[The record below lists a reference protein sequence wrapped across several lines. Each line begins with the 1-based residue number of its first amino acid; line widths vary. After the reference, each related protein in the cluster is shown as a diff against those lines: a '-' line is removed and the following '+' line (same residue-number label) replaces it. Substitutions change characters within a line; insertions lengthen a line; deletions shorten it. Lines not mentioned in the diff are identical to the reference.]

1 MGSIGFPE
9 LLVIFVIALIVF
21 GPRRLPEIGKALGQ
35 GINEF
40 KRLRQNRLEGIRRTA
55 GASMTATPG
64 GAPTIPQTRRS
75 RHRSGTESGFRA
87 ADAPAPERL
96 RPVREF
102 ETSVRYSSHMTLPLL
117 LEFVVR

>member
-40 KRLRQNRLEGIRRTA
+40 KRASKDLQNRLEQEIEKDRQ
-55 GASMTATPG
+55 ASTTATPEAATPANPPQ
-64 GAPTIPQTRRS
+64 APPPAETEA
-75 RHRSGTESGFRA
+75 RHG
-87 ADAPAPERL
+87 
-96 RPVREF
+96 
-102 ETSVRYSSHMTLPLL
+102 
-117 LEFVVR
+117 

>member
-40 KRLRQNRLEGIRRTA
+40 KRASKDLQNRLEEEIEQDRR
-55 GASMTATPG
+55 ASTTATPEAA
-64 GAPTIPQTRRS
+64 APANPPQTPPPVETEA
-75 RHRSGTESGFRA
+75 RHG
-87 ADAPAPERL
+87 
-96 RPVREF
+96 
-102 ETSVRYSSHMTLPLL
+102 
-117 LEFVVR
+117 

>member
-40 KRLRQNRLEGIRRTA
+40 KRASRDLQNRLEQEIEQDRQ
-55 GASMTATPG
+55 ASTTATPEAA
-64 GAPTIPQTRRS
+64 APANPPQTPPPAETEA
-75 RHRSGTESGFRA
+75 RHG
-87 ADAPAPERL
+87 
-96 RPVREF
+96 
-102 ETSVRYSSHMTLPLL
+102 
-117 LEFVVR
+117 

>member
-40 KRLRQNRLEGIRRTA
+40 KRASKDLQNRLEQEIEEDRQ
-55 GASMTATPG
+55 ASTTATPEAA
-64 GAPTIPQTRRS
+64 APANPPQTPPPAETEA
-75 RHRSGTESGFRA
+75 RHG
-87 ADAPAPERL
+87 
-96 RPVREF
+96 
-102 ETSVRYSSHMTLPLL
+102 
-117 LEFVVR
+117 

>member
-40 KRLRQNRLEGIRRTA
+40 KRASKDLQNRLEDEIEQDRRASTA
-55 GASMTATPG
+55 STTATPEPAAAANPPQ
-64 GAPTIPQTRRS
+64 APPAETEA
-75 RHRSGTESGFRA
+75 RHG
-87 ADAPAPERL
+87 
-96 RPVREF
+96 
-102 ETSVRYSSHMTLPLL
+102 
-117 LEFVVR
+117 

>member
-40 KRLRQNRLEGIRRTA
+40 KRASKDLQNRLEEEIEQDRQ
-55 GASMTATPG
+55 ASTTATPEAA
-64 GAPTIPQTRRS
+64 APANPPQTPPPADTEA
-75 RHRSGTESGFRA
+75 RHG
-87 ADAPAPERL
+87 
-96 RPVREF
+96 
-102 ETSVRYSSHMTLPLL
+102 
-117 LEFVVR
+117 

>member
-40 KRLRQNRLEGIRRTA
+40 KRASKDLQDRLEHEIEQDRQ
-55 GASMTATPG
+55 ASTTATPEAATPANPPQ
-64 GAPTIPQTRRS
+64 APPPAETEA
-75 RHRSGTESGFRA
+75 RHG
-87 ADAPAPERL
+87 
-96 RPVREF
+96 
-102 ETSVRYSSHMTLPLL
+102 
-117 LEFVVR
+117 

>member
-40 KRLRQNRLEGIRRTA
+40 KRASKDLQNRLEQEIEQDRQ
-55 GASMTATPG
+55 ASTTATPEAA
-64 GAPTIPQTRRS
+64 APANSPQTPPPVETEA
-75 RHRSGTESGFRA
+75 RHG
-87 ADAPAPERL
+87 
-96 RPVREF
+96 
-102 ETSVRYSSHMTLPLL
+102 
-117 LEFVVR
+117 

>member
-40 KRLRQNRLEGIRRTA
+40 KRASKDLQDRLEHEIEQDRQ
-55 GASMTATPG
+55 ASTTATPEAA
-64 GAPTIPQTRRS
+64 APANPPQTPRPAETEA
-75 RHRSGTESGFRA
+75 RHG
-87 ADAPAPERL
+87 
-96 RPVREF
+96 
-102 ETSVRYSSHMTLPLL
+102 
-117 LEFVVR
+117 

>member
-40 KRLRQNRLEGIRRTA
+40 KRASKDLQNRLEEEIEQDRR
-55 GASMTATPG
+55 ASTTAT
-64 GAPTIPQTRRS
+64 A
-75 RHRSGTESGFRA
+75 EA
-87 ADAPAPERL
+87 AAPANP
-96 RPVREF
+96 PQAAGPS
-102 ETSVRYSSHMTLPLL
+102 ETEARHG
-117 LEFVVR
+117 

>member
-40 KRLRQNRLEGIRRTA
+40 KRASKDLQNRLEQEIEEDRQ
-55 GASMTATPG
+55 ASTTATPG
-64 GAPTIPQTRRS
+64 AAAPANPPQTPPPAETEA
-75 RHRSGTESGFRA
+75 RHG
-87 ADAPAPERL
+87 
-96 RPVREF
+96 
-102 ETSVRYSSHMTLPLL
+102 
-117 LEFVVR
+117 

>member
-40 KRLRQNRLEGIRRTA
+40 KRASKDLQNRLEQEIEEDRQ
-55 GASMTATPG
+55 ASTTATPE
-64 GAPTIPQTRRS
+64 AATPANPPQTPPPAETEA
-75 RHRSGTESGFRA
+75 RHG
-87 ADAPAPERL
+87 
-96 RPVREF
+96 
-102 ETSVRYSSHMTLPLL
+102 
-117 LEFVVR
+117 

>member
-40 KRLRQNRLEGIRRTA
+40 KRASKDLQNRLEEEIEQDRR
-55 GASMTATPG
+55 ASTTATP
-64 GAPTIPQTRRS
+64 
-75 RHRSGTESGFRA
+75 E
-87 ADAPAPERL
+87 APAPAN
-96 RPVREF
+96 PPQTPPPT
-102 ETSVRYSSHMTLPLL
+102 ETEARHG
-117 LEFVVR
+117 

>member
-40 KRLRQNRLEGIRRTA
+40 KRASKDLQTRLEEEIEQDPRASASTTA
-55 GASMTATPG
+55 PPEAAAAANP
-64 GAPTIPQTRRS
+64 PQNPPPADTEA
-75 RHRSGTESGFRA
+75 RHG
-87 ADAPAPERL
+87 
-96 RPVREF
+96 
-102 ETSVRYSSHMTLPLL
+102 
-117 LEFVVR
+117 

>member
-40 KRLRQNRLEGIRRTA
+40 KRASKDLQNRLEQEIEEDRQ
-55 GASMTATPG
+55 ASTTATPE
-64 GAPTIPQTRRS
+64 AATPANSPQTTPPAETEA
-75 RHRSGTESGFRA
+75 RHG
-87 ADAPAPERL
+87 
-96 RPVREF
+96 
-102 ETSVRYSSHMTLPLL
+102 
-117 LEFVVR
+117 

>member
-40 KRLRQNRLEGIRRTA
+40 KRASKDLQNRLEEEIEQDRR
-55 GASMTATPG
+55 ASTTATAEAAPPANPPQAAPSETQARHG
-64 GAPTIPQTRRS
+64 QAVRGA
-75 RHRSGTESGFRA
+75 E
-87 ADAPAPERL
+87 APHYS
-96 RPVREF
+96 V
-102 ETSVRYSSHMTLPLL
+102 ETSVP
-117 LEFVVR
+117 E

>member
-40 KRLRQNRLEGIRRTA
+40 KRASKDLQDRLEHEIEQDRQ
-55 GASMTATPG
+55 ASTTATPEAA
-64 GAPTIPQTRRS
+64 APANPPQTPPPTETEA
-75 RHRSGTESGFRA
+75 RHG
-87 ADAPAPERL
+87 
-96 RPVREF
+96 
-102 ETSVRYSSHMTLPLL
+102 
-117 LEFVVR
+117 

>member
-40 KRLRQNRLEGIRRTA
+40 KRASKDLQNRLEQEIEEDRQ
-55 GASMTATPG
+55 ASTTATPG
-64 GAPTIPQTRRS
+64 
-75 RHRSGTESGFRA
+75 A
-87 ADAPAPERL
+87 AAPANP
-96 RPVREF
+96 PQAPPPA
-102 ETSVRYSSHMTLPLL
+102 ETEARHG
-117 LEFVVR
+117 

>member
-40 KRLRQNRLEGIRRTA
+40 KRASKDLQDRLEQEIEEDRQ
-55 GASMTATPG
+55 ASTTATPG
-64 GAPTIPQTRRS
+64 AAAPANPPQTPPAETEA
-75 RHRSGTESGFRA
+75 RHG
-87 ADAPAPERL
+87 
-96 RPVREF
+96 
-102 ETSVRYSSHMTLPLL
+102 
-117 LEFVVR
+117 

>member
-40 KRLRQNRLEGIRRTA
+40 KRASKDLQTRLEEEIEQDRRA
-55 GASMTATPG
+55 GASTTAP
-64 GAPTIPQTRRS
+64 P
-75 RHRSGTESGFRA
+75 EA
-87 ADAPAPERL
+87 AAPANPPQNPPPADTEAR
-96 RPVREF
+96 
-102 ETSVRYSSHMTLPLL
+102 HG
-117 LEFVVR
+117 

>member
-40 KRLRQNRLEGIRRTA
+40 KRASKDLQDRLEHEIEQDRQ
-55 GASMTATPG
+55 ASTTATPEAA
-64 GAPTIPQTRRS
+64 APANPPQTPPPAETEA
-75 RHRSGTESGFRA
+75 RHG
-87 ADAPAPERL
+87 
-96 RPVREF
+96 
-102 ETSVRYSSHMTLPLL
+102 
-117 LEFVVR
+117 

>member
-40 KRLRQNRLEGIRRTA
+40 KRASKDLQTRLEEEIEQDRRASTTA
-55 GASMTATPG
+55 P
-64 GAPTIPQTRRS
+64 P
-75 RHRSGTESGFRA
+75 EA
-87 ADAPAPERL
+87 AAPANPPQNPPPADTEAR
-96 RPVREF
+96 
-102 ETSVRYSSHMTLPLL
+102 HG
-117 LEFVVR
+117 

>member
-40 KRLRQNRLEGIRRTA
+40 KRASRDLQNRLEQEIEQDRQ
-55 GASMTATPG
+55 ASTTATP
-64 GAPTIPQTRRS
+64 
-75 RHRSGTESGFRA
+75 EA
-87 ADAPAPERL
+87 AAPANPPRT
-96 RPVREF
+96 PTPA
-102 ETSVRYSSHMTLPLL
+102 ETEARHG
-117 LEFVVR
+117 